1 MNLLFLLN
9 LLEKFNCLGLQF
21 ILNIKYLILF
31 PPEST
36 KLQQELSFYLSLNF
50 FMHIERIFQ
59 HQTNVKLI
67 QQLLNQIL
75 FQFNNAPLLFLLLI
89 DSQL

>member
-1 MNLLFLLN
+1 
-9 LLEKFNCLGLQF
+9 
-21 ILNIKYLILF
+21 
-31 PPEST
+31 
-36 KLQQELSFYLSLNF
+36 
-50 FMHIERIFQ
+50 MHIERIFQ